1 MLIMGILIF
10 FGLVYLFLNV
20 WVLIRWMR
28 RKVKRKSFLWF
39 FAISS
44 LLYLI
49 LVYSNRK
56 SIEFLL
62 DTRRIQKEAAKTPN
76 KPNRYCACNWSSL
89 SLRKDDYAKKHRPLA
104 QKITENRY
112 VKNVKTRNKYLA
124 KNQLLK
130 ITDNDGYWV
139 EPLTHSSMHLTPL
152 AKKRLDELGRVFR
165 ENVKGTEDAKSYF
178 VISSV
183 TRTEKQQK
191 EIVKAFPNAAT
202 KGKSTH
208 SYGVSI
214 DINKMMYKSSCE
226 RSLKAL
232 EKALSKMQKQG
243 KLLICPEKGCIH
255 ITIIN

>member
-1 MLIMGILIF
+1 MMVMVILIV

-20 WVLIRWMR
+20 WVFIRWMK
-28 RKVKRKSFLWF
+28 RKVKRKGFLWF

-44 LLYLI
+44 LLYLC
-49 LVYSNRK
+49 LLYSNRK
-56 SIEFLL
+56 SIEFFL
-62 DTRRIQKEAAKTPN
+62 DTRRIQKEAAKTP
-76 KPNRYCACNWSSL
+76 KAPNRYCTCNWSSL
-89 SLRKDDYAKKHRPLA
+89 SLKKDDYATKHRPFA
-104 QKITENRY
+104 QKITDNRY
-112 VKNVKTRNKYLA
+112 VKNVNTRNQYLG
-124 KNQLLK
+124 KNQLVK

-139 EPLTHSSMHLTPL
+139 EPLTYSTMHLTPL
-152 AKKRLDELGRVFR
+152 AKKRLDELGRIFR

-191 EIVKAFPNAAT
+191 EIVKAYPNAAT

-214 DINKMMYKSSCE
+214 DINKMMYKSSCK

-232 EKALSKMQKQG
+232 ERALSKMQKQG

-255 ITIIN
+255 ITFVE

>member
-1 MLIMGILIF
+1 MVILIV

-20 WVLIRWMR
+20 WVFIRWMK
-28 RKVKRKSFLWF
+28 RKVKRKGFLWF

-44 LLYLI
+44 LLYLC
-49 LVYSNRK
+49 LLYSNRK
-56 SIEFLL
+56 SIEFFL
-62 DTRRIQKEAAKTPN
+62 DTRRIQKEAAKMP
-76 KPNRYCACNWSSL
+76 KAPNRYCTCNWSSL
-89 SLRKDDYAKKHRPLA
+89 SLKKDDYATKHRPFA
-104 QKITENRY
+104 QKITDNRY
-112 VKNVKTRNKYLA
+112 VKNVNTRNQYLG
-124 KNQLLK
+124 KNQLVK

-139 EPLTHSSMHLTPL
+139 EPLTHSTMHLTPL

-191 EIVKAFPNAAT
+191 EIVKAYPNAAT

-214 DINKMMYKSSCE
+214 DINKMMYKSSCK

-232 EKALSKMQKQG
+232 ERALSKMQKQG

-255 ITIIN
+255 ITFVE

>member
-1 MLIMGILIF
+1 MK
-10 FGLVYLFLNV
+10 
-20 WVLIRWMR
+20 

-39 FAISS
+39 FAITS
-44 LLYLI
+44 LFYI
-49 LVYSNRK
+49 LLLYSNRK
-56 SIEFLL
+56 TIEYLL
-62 DTRRIQKEAAKTPN
+62 DTRRIKTEANNTPN
-76 KPNRYCACNWSSL
+76 KPNRYCTCNWSSL
-89 SLRKDDYAKKHRPLA
+89 RLKEDDYAKKHRPLA

-112 VKNVKTRNKYLA
+112 VKNVKTRNQYLA

-165 ENVKGTEDAKSYF
+165 DYVKGTEDAKSYF

-243 KLLICPEKGCIH
+243 KLLICPEKKCIH

>member
-1 MLIMGILIF
+1 MVILIL

-20 WVLIRWMR
+20 WVFIRWMK
-28 RKVKRKSFLWF
+28 RKVKRKGFLRF

-44 LLYLI
+44 LLYLC
-49 LVYSNRK
+49 LLYSNRK

-62 DTRRIQKEAAKTPN
+62 DTRRIQKEAAKTP
-76 KPNRYCACNWSSL
+76 KAPNRYCACNWSSL
-89 SLRKDDYAKKHRPLA
+89 SLKKDDYATKHRPFA
-104 QKITENRY
+104 QKITDNRY
-112 VKNVKTRNKYLA
+112 LKNVNTRNQYLG

-130 ITDNDGYWV
+130 ITDNDGYWL
-139 EPLTHSSMHLTPL
+139 EPLTHSTMHLTPL